1 MLLCLCRFE
10 ISFTNLANHGRLP
23 NNDFKIQNMTVLKLS
38 ILFLSLLLALNSTSQ
53 IAVQA
58 KDYTGR
64 VDPFIGTG
72 ADGNTFPGASYPFG
86 GVQLS
91 PDTQLNACGGYAYSD
106 STIIGFSHTHLNGV
120 GEPEYRDVLFMPTTG
135 EVHLNAGTAGMKGS
149 GYRSAFDH
157 QNETAL
163 PGYYSVLLKDYNIQV
178 ELTTTLRAG
187 FHKYTF
193 PKSNDSHI
201 IIDLAHPNGAEFLNI
216 KKISNTEIEGLRR
229 SHGWAWD
236 QYVYFVAKF
245 SKPFISADLAIN
257 DTIKNGITEATGKNI
272 KAVLN
277 FQTSDNEAILVKVGI
292 SAVSTDGARKNLAS
306 EIPNWDF
313 EAVKKE
319 TQNVWNKQLS
329 KIEVEGGTPEQQT
342 IFYTSMYHAALSP
355 NIFMDI
361 DGKYRGT
368 DHKVHVNKDFTT
380 YTVFSLWDTYRALHP
395 LFTIID
401 QKRTNDFIKTLLQIY
416 DDGGRLPMWPLA
428 GNYTDDMLGYHAV
441 PVIVDAYMK
450 GIRGYDIEKA
460 FKAIKHSAELDKL
473 GLKYYKKIGSLPYD
487 RQGESVS
494 KTLEYCYDDW
504 CISLMAK
511 AMNRKPDYLNYNQ
524 RAHYW
529 ENVFDPSVGFM
540 SGKSFDRKWQAPF
553 DPLVNSAYSEGNAYQ
568 YMYVPHDVTG
578 LSTKMGGDLKF
589 SKWLDVLF
597 SLSSGNSNRGMIGQY
612 WHGNEP
618 SHHLAYLYDY
628 VGEPW
633 KTQKLVDQILNELYS
648 TANDG
653 LAGNDDC
660 GQISA
665 WYILSSMGF
674 YPVAPGQ
681 TIYAISTPLFNKAV
695 IRLESGKAFTIK
707 ATNRSEK
714 NIYIQSAILNGKPY
728 NKSYLTH
735 KDIMDGST
743 FVFEMGD
750 VPNPKW
756 GSDQQDRPYS
766 ENGEA
771 VTSLPYVK
779 SGETLF
785 DLSTKV
791 SLGCDTKDS
800 EIRYTLDNSEPT
812 SNSLLYENPILIDRS
827 CTLKM
832 KSISKTAIPS
842 IIINIDFKKAVPI
855 QFLTKIKVKQG
866 LAFDYFEKFFVTT
879 ADLDIVD
886 PIASGITTNFGLNER
901 KRESYFGLRFDGYV
915 KVPKDG
921 IYTFYLKSNDG
932 SRLFIDGS
940 ELIENDANHG
950 AVEEPGNI
958 ALKAGFHKIRVKY
971 FNCGGGKALNVS
983 WSGPAMEKHEIQA
996 IELYIEEK

>member
-1 MLLCLCRFE
+1 MKNRQLLL
-10 ISFTNLANHGRLP
+10 
-23 NNDFKIQNMTVLKLS
+23 
-38 ILFLSLLLALNSTSQ
+38 ILILSLNYYTAFSQ
-53 IAVQA
+53 GQGV
-58 KDYTGR
+58 KRDFTKL

-91 PDTQLNACGGYAYSD
+91 PDTQLNACGGYAFAD

-135 EVHLNAGTAGMKGS
+135 KVHLNTGTAGVKGS

-157 QNETAL
+157 QHEMAS
-163 PGYYSVLLKDYNIQV
+163 PGYYSVFLKDYNIQV

-193 PKSNDSHI
+193 PKSSESHI
-201 IIDLAHPNGAEFLNI
+201 IIDLVHPGGAEFLNI
-216 KKISNTEIEGLRR
+216 KKISDTEIEGLRR

-245 SKPFISADLAIN
+245 SKPFTSADLAIN
-257 DTIKNGITEATGKNI
+257 DTIHNGILEANGKNI

-277 FQTSDNEAILVKVGI
+277 FQTSDKEAILVKVGI
-292 SAVSTDGARKNLAS
+292 SAVSTEARKNLDS

-319 TQNVWNKQLS
+319 SQKAWNKQLS
-329 KIEVEGGTPEQQT
+329 KIEVEGGTPEQQA

-368 DHKVHVNKDFTT
+368 DHKVHENKDFTT

-450 GIRGYDIEKA
+450 GIRGFDIEKA

-473 GLKYYKKIGSLPYD
+473 GLKYYKKIGYLPYD

-511 AMNRKPDYLNYNQ
+511 AMNRHSDYQNYHQ

-540 SGKSFDRKWQAPF
+540 RGKSFDRTWQAPF

-568 YMYVPHDVTG
+568 YMYVPHDVSG
-578 LSTKMGGDLKF
+578 LTDKMGGDLKF

-597 SLSSGNSNRGMIGQY
+597 TLSSGNSNRGMIGQY

-633 KTQKLVDQILNELYS
+633 KTQRLVNQILNELYY
-648 TANDG
+648 TKNDG

-681 TIYAISTPLFNKAV
+681 TIYAIGSPLFTKATV
-695 IRLESGKAFTIK
+695 NLEDGKKFVIK
-707 ATNRSEK
+707 ANKISK
-714 NIYIQSAILNGKPY
+714 GNFYIQSATLNGKAWS
-728 NKSYLTH
+728 KSFLRHEDLMKGGELVY
-735 KDIMDGST
+735 
-743 FVFEMGD
+743 EMG
-750 VPNPKW
+750 PNPNKNW
-756 GSDQQDRPYS
+756 GIAKADRPFS
-766 ENGEA
+766 ENGDL
-771 VTSLPYVK
+771 VVQVPYLK
-779 SGETLF
+779 TGDLLF
-785 DLSTKV
+785 DNSTSV
-791 SLGCDTKDS
+791 SLACDSKNST
-800 EIRYTLDNSEPT
+800 IRFTIDGSEPNEK
-812 SNSLLYENPILIDRS
+812 SPVFLKPFEINQSAILKIRAYDQDKKPGDIY
-827 CTLKM
+827 TYNFEKA
-832 KSISKTAIPS
+832 KPQ
-842 IIINIDFKKAVPI
+842 KAVQYP
-855 QFLTKIKVKQG
+855 KVKPG
-866 LAFDYFEKFFVTT
+866 LHFDYFEKFFVTT
-879 ADLDIVD
+879 ADLVIVD
-886 PIASGITTNFGLNER
+886 PIVSGITTNFSLNER

-958 ALKAGFHKIRVKY
+958 ALKAGLHKILVKY

-996 IELYIEEK
+996 NELYTEDK

>member
-1 MLLCLCRFE
+1 MNTR
-10 ISFTNLANHGRLP
+10 
-23 NNDFKIQNMTVLKLS
+23 Q
-38 ILFLSLLLALNSTSQ
+38 LFLILIFGLNFYSNFLHGQ
-53 IAVQA
+53 ID
-58 KDYTGR
+58 KHDYTKL

-86 GVQLS
+86 CVQLS
-91 PDTQLNACGGYAYSD
+91 PDTQLNACGGYGYAD

-135 EVHLNAGTAGMKGS
+135 KVHLNAGTAGVKGS

-157 QNETAL
+157 QNEKAS

-201 IIDLAHPNGAEFLNI
+201 IIDLAHPGGAEFLNI

-236 QYVYFVAKF
+236 QYIYFVAKF
-245 SKPFISADLAIN
+245 SKPFASADLAIN

-277 FQTSDNEAILVKVGI
+277 FQTSDNEAILIKVGI
-292 SAVSTDGARKNLAS
+292 SAVSTDGARKNIEA

-313 EAVKKE
+313 VAVKKE
-319 TQNVWNKQLS
+319 TQVAWNNQLS
-329 KIEVEGGTPEQQT
+329 KIDVEGGTPEQQT

-355 NIFMDI
+355 NIFMDV

-368 DHKVHVNKDFTT
+368 DHKVHENKDFTT

-473 GLKYYKKIGSLPYD
+473 GLKYYKKIGYLPYD

-504 CISLMAK
+504 CIAQMAK
-511 AMNRKPDYLNYNQ
+511 AMNRQNDYLNYHQ

-540 SGKSFDRKWQAPF
+540 RGKSFDRKWQSPF

-578 LSTKMGGDLKF
+578 LSTKMGGDPKF

-597 SLSSGNSNRGMIGQY
+597 TLSSGNSNRGMIGQY

-628 VGEPW
+628 IGEPW
-633 KTQKLVDQILNELYS
+633 KTQRLVNQILNELYS
-648 TANDG
+648 AKNDG

-665 WYILSSMGF
+665 WYILSSLGF

-681 TIYAISTPLFNKAV
+681 TIYAIGSPLFTKAT
-695 IRLESGKAFTIK
+695 INLENGKKFVIK
-707 ATNRSEK
+707 AN
-714 NIYIQSAILNGKPY
+714 NISKGNFYIQSATLNRKPWT
-728 NKSYLTH
+728 KSYLRH
-735 KDIMDGST
+735 EDLMRGGEL
-743 FVFEMGD
+743 VYEMGSN
-750 VPNPKW
+750 PNKSW
-756 GSDQQDRPYS
+756 GTAQADRPFS
-766 ENGEA
+766 ENGDPVVQVPYLKTGDLLFDNSTSVSLACDSKNSTIRFTIDGSEPNEKSPVFSQPFEIIQSKILKIRAFDKDQKPGNVYTYNFEKAKPKEA
-771 VTSLPYVK
+771 VQ
-779 SGETLF
+779 
-785 DLSTKV
+785 
-791 SLGCDTKDS
+791 
-800 EIRYTLDNSEPT
+800 N
-812 SNSLLYENPILIDRS
+812 
-827 CTLKM
+827 
-832 KSISKTAIPS
+832 A
-842 IIINIDFKKAVPI
+842 
-855 QFLTKIKVKQG
+855 KVKPG
-866 LAFDYFEKFFVTT
+866 IHFDYFEKFFVTT

-886 PIASGITTNFGLNER
+886 PISSGITANFGLNER

-958 ALKAGFHKIRVKY
+958 ALKAGLHKILVKY

-983 WSGPAMEKHEIQA
+983 WSGPDMEKHEIRA
-996 IELYIEEK
+996 NELYTEGK

>member
-1 MLLCLCRFE
+1 MNSR
-10 ISFTNLANHGRLP
+10 
-23 NNDFKIQNMTVLKLS
+23 Q
-38 ILFLSLLLALNSTSQ
+38 LLLILILGLNFNAAFSQ
-53 IAVQA
+53 GQDL
-58 KDYTGR
+58 KRDYTKL

-72 ADGNTFPGASYPFG
+72 ADGNTFPGASCPFG

-135 EVHLNAGTAGMKGS
+135 KVHLNAGIPGVKDS

-157 QNETAL
+157 QHETAS
-163 PGYYSVLLKDYNIQV
+163 PGFYSVLLKDYNIQV

-187 FHKYTF
+187 FHRYTF
-193 PKSNDSHI
+193 PKSDESHI
-201 IIDLAHPNGAEFLNI
+201 IIDLVHPGGAEFLNI
-216 KKISNTEIEGLRR
+216 KKISDIEIEGLRR

-236 QYVYFVAKF
+236 QYVYFVARF
-245 SKPFISADLAIN
+245 SKPFTSADLAMN
-257 DTIKNGITEATGKNI
+257 DTIKKDILEATGKNI

-292 SAVSTDGARKNLAS
+292 SAVSTNGARKNLDA

-313 EAVKKE
+313 EVVKKE
-319 TQNVWNKQLS
+319 TQNAWNKQLS
-329 KIEVEGGTPEQQT
+329 KIEVEGGTPEQQN
-342 IFYTSMYHAALSP
+342 IFYTAMYHAALSP
-355 NIFMDI
+355 NVFMDV

-368 DHKVHVNKDFTT
+368 DHKVHENKNFTT

-401 QKRTNDFIKTLLQIY
+401 KKRTNDFIKTLLQIY

-450 GIRGYDIEKA
+450 GIRDYDIEKA
-460 FKAIKHSAELDKL
+460 YKAIKHSAELDKL
-473 GLKYYKKIGSLPYD
+473 GLKYYKKIGYLPYD

-504 CISLMAK
+504 CIAQMAK
-511 AMNRKPDYLNYNQ
+511 AMNKQSDYQNYHQ

-540 SGKSFDRKWQAPF
+540 RGKSFDRKWQSPL

-578 LSTKMGGDLKF
+578 LSTKMGGDPKF

-597 SLSSGNSNRGMIGQY
+597 TLSSGNSNRGMIGQY

-633 KTQKLVDQILNELYS
+633 KTQRLVNQILNELYS
-648 TANDG
+648 TKNDG

-665 WYILSSMGF
+665 WYILSSLGF

-681 TIYAISTPLFNKAV
+681 TIYAIGSPLFTKAT
-695 IRLESGKAFTIK
+695 IHLEDGKKFTIR
-707 ATNRSEK
+707 AN
-714 NIYIQSAILNGKPY
+714 NISNGNVYIQSATLNGKPLT
-728 NKSYLTH
+728 KSYLRH
-735 KDIMDGST
+735 ENLMKGGEL
-743 FVFEMGD
+743 VYEMG
-750 VPNPKW
+750 PNPNKSW
-756 GSDQQDRPYS
+756 GAAKADRPFS
-766 ENGEA
+766 ENGEP
-771 VTSLPYVK
+771 VVQVPYLK
-779 SGETLF
+779 SGDLLF
-785 DLSTKV
+785 DNSTSV
-791 SLGCDTKDS
+791 SLACDSKNST
-800 EIRYTLDNSEPT
+800 IRFTIDGSEPNEKST
-812 SNSLLYENPILIDRS
+812 VFSESFKIDKS
-827 CTLKM
+827 TVLK
-832 KSISKTAIPS
+832 IRAYDQ
-842 IIINIDFKKAVPI
+842 NKKPGNVYTYNFEKAKPKEAVHNVNVRP
-855 QFLTKIKVKQG
+855 G
-866 LAFDYFEKFFVTT
+866 LHFDYFEKFFVTT

-886 PIASGITTNFGLNER
+886 PVASGITTNFSLKER

-958 ALKAGFHKIRVKY
+958 ALKTGMHKIRVKY

-996 IELYIEEK
+996 NELYTEDK